1 MWNTLRVRMALLT
14 LSALAMVTVSSAL
27 VWLIHSNANSV
38 HLSRAVVIGTS
49 VLATIAAVVLALS
62 YFSLVQ
68 LIRPLRRLTEMTEK
82 IANGD
87 MGAAHDTVGGIQEIE
102 ELRRTLDQMAQKVLA
117 GQKALERF
125 NDRIDRARDKERQD
139 AELELHDNFL
149 QSLTVLNQQLER
161 VQEQLQRKHPAFVP
175 LSDSRALLADVTAA
189 LRCYASDLQPPLLEG
204 VGILPALKGLAGT
217 SGATFHVSGEA
228 HELDPGRDRDLY
240 YLVREALHNAAK
252 HAQARQVEV
261 IVAYDAAELV
271 VTVKDDGIGFDVP
284 ADLASGMRAN
294 HLGLM
299 GMQQR
304 ARRLAGRLHIHSQPQ
319 RGTTVVVHVPF
330 KKEQNATPPVGS
342 IRDA

>member
-139 AELELHDNFL
+139 VELELHDNFL

-189 LRCYASDLQPPLLEG
+189 LRCYASDLQPPLL
-204 VGILPALKGLAGT
+204 VLQ
-217 SGATFHVSGEA
+217 
-228 HELDPGRDRDLY
+228 RD
-240 YLVREALHNAAK
+240 
-252 HAQARQVEV
+252 
-261 IVAYDAAELV
+261 
-271 VTVKDDGIGFDVP
+271 F
-284 ADLASGMRAN
+284 
-294 HLGLM
+294 
-299 GMQQR
+299 
-304 ARRLAGRLHIHSQPQ
+304 
-319 RGTTVVVHVPF
+319 
-330 KKEQNATPPVGS
+330 GS
-342 IRDA
+342 TL